1 MQPLAINAQHAVAI
15 HDTLV
20 DFKNILEAAP
30 CEGFEELV
38 GEITTTLGFD
48 IQEMQQDVLDRVV
61 KATGEPVVTGG
72 QSLVVS
78 KAEHDRVLE
87 QLKRYSGE

>member
-15 HDTLV
+15 HDTL
-20 DFKNILEAAP
+20 
-30 CEGFEELV
+30 
-38 GEITTTLGFD
+38 GFD
-48 IQEMQQDVLDRVV
+48 IQEMQEHVLNQVV
-61 KATGEPVVTGG
+61 EATGKPIVTGG
-72 QSLVVS
+72 QSLVVP